1 MSQALVRR
9 NSSKV
14 GLQNLMKL
22 TAQRSI
28 EDAEEVERE
37 RRRRAREELRRRDSG
52 SVSGESPESHTP
64 TEDSQLDDSYKPSS
78 SPSLEEDEG
87 FSDWT
92 QKRERQRQL
101 RQQELTHNHHHQK
114 NGAEEEEEEE
124 ECDPNTGQRGG
135 HGGNHPSLTT
145 SRLQKQEQERQ
156 EMERRKKR
164 QEEEVRAERVRRER
178 EREELGRRERE
189 EQGRR
194 EREEQGRRE
203 REEQG
208 RREKEERGKREEQGR
223 REREEQG
230 RREREEQ
237 GRREREE
244 QAERVRREKEEE
256 RRKREELTKRKEESH
271 RPNIE
276 VEKRKEMKVSYTS
289 RVVLNQEPRHFNSN
303 GNTSPQEKVVTHGN
317 STTISW
323 TRRSI
328 NHAPEPEE
336 SEAIQ
341 ETERRLEKIR
351 RGLQEKESQEL
362 EQLRQ
367 RQVEAEHELEELK
380 RRREERRLIREEEE
394 RRREEEEQN
403 RLAKEE
409 EEKRRM
415 KEEIE
420 RRRMEA
426 AERMKSLS
434 TSSDAEEAFS
444 PFSPKTP
451 THKITERTESL
462 SRSLKK
468 SNSFKKTP
476 PLVPTSK
483 IDDKLEQYTH
493 AIETST
499 ETRSVKAAPSDL
511 PSTPEVA
518 TKKNLFEAGEVFCQS
533 PTKVPGCKDTE
544 GLKVGVANLI
554 TQWVKGPNDS
564 SRQGPGKPTDVKPG
578 DVMQKRNMWEGMGES
593 SMRPGQRKG
602 STSGKKYKFVVTGH
616 GKYEK
621 IPVDDDETEGPFADD
636 L

>member
-1 MSQALVRR
+1 MSTLYL
-9 NSSKV
+9 
-14 GLQNLMKL
+14 GNLRSCLGNLNQMTCVYSMCTLNKL
-22 TAQRSI
+22 HYLNKSEKNQLHPITILFTR
-28 EDAEEVERE
+28 
-37 RRRRAREELRRRDSG
+37 
-52 SVSGESPESHTP
+52 
-64 TEDSQLDDSYKPSS
+64 LDDSYKPSS

-194 EREEQGRRE
+194 E
-203 REEQG
+203 
-208 RREKEERGKREEQGR
+208 KEERGKREEQGR

-276 VEKRKEMKVSYTS
+276 
-289 RVVLNQEPRHFNSN
+289 
-303 GNTSPQEKVVTHGN
+303 
-317 STTISW
+317 
-323 TRRSI
+323 
-328 NHAPEPEE
+328 
-336 SEAIQ
+336 
-341 ETERRLEKIR
+341 
-351 RGLQEKESQEL
+351 
-362 EQLRQ
+362 
-367 RQVEAEHELEELK
+367 
-380 RRREERRLIREEEE
+380 
-394 RRREEEEQN
+394 
-403 RLAKEE
+403 
-409 EEKRRM
+409 
-415 KEEIE
+415 EIE

-451 THKITERTESL
+451 THK
-462 SRSLKK
+462 
-468 SNSFKKTP
+468 KTP

-493 AIETST
+493 AIEVS
-499 ETRSVKAAPSDL
+499 
-511 PSTPEVA
+511 
-518 TKKNLFEAGEVFCQS
+518 N
-533 PTKVPGCKDTE
+533 DTE

-564 SRQGPGKPTDVKPG
+564 SRQGPGKPTVNFTTFSLG
-578 DVMQKRNMWEGMGES
+578 FS
-593 SMRPGQRKG
+593 CS
-602 STSGKKYKFVVTGH
+602 F
-616 GKYEK
+616 
-621 IPVDDDETEGPFADD
+621 
-636 L
+636 